1 MQSRRGR
8 HVHARAAPLRGSE
21 TAELHRRS
29 LARCPD
35 AQLGLP
41 GAARHHRP
49 ALTQRLQRLAEL
61 VPVFESRLNID
72 QFGSCRRSLC
82 QRSQS
87 VKQSSTEGN
96 SATRPMEKLSVVV
109 ALTTRENDYQAEQA
123 VAVTEMATRLGA
135 NIQIIYADNDAVN
148 QTQQLI
154 KIIQD
159 PAQHPTAILVE
170 PVGTGMPQVAKA
182 AVAAGIG
189 WGIINSDPDY
199 IAELRR
205 GGEVPVFSVSTDQS
219 EVGRIQGKQL
229 SVLVPEGNVLYI
241 EGPFNS
247 TATQQRTKGMLSTKP
262 AAVVLKTLK
271 GDWTE
276 RSAHNAAKSWLSLGS
291 SRDLQIRGVIC
302 QNDAMAMGAR
312 KAFVDLTEKDRE
324 RWLSIPFTGCDGVT
338 KTGQDWVRRG
348 LLKATIIT
356 APAAGTALELLAKAV
371 NAGSMPPDHTLIPP
385 KSFPAIAELQGKSQ
399 KARG

>member
-1 MQSRRGR
+1 
-8 HVHARAAPLRGSE
+8 
-21 TAELHRRS
+21 
-29 LARCPD
+29 
-35 AQLGLP
+35 
-41 GAARHHRP
+41 
-49 ALTQRLQRLAEL
+49 
-61 VPVFESRLNID
+61 
-72 QFGSCRRSLC
+72 
-82 QRSQS
+82 
-87 VKQSSTEGN
+87 
-96 SATRPMEKLSVVV
+96 MEKLNVVV

-123 VAVTEMATRLGA
+123 VAVSDTAARLGV
-135 NIQIIYADNDAVN
+135 NLQIIYADNDAVN

-199 IAELRR
+199 ISELRL

-219 EVGRIQGKQL
+219 EVGRIQGRQL
-229 SVLVPEGNVLYI
+229 AVLIPEGNVLYI

-262 AAVVLKTLK
+262 AAVMLKTLK

-291 SRDLQIRGVIC
+291 SRELQIRGVIC

-324 RWLSIPFTGCDGVT
+324 RWLSTPFTGCDGVT

-356 APAAGTALELLAKAV
+356 APAAGTALEILVKAV
-371 NAGSMPPDHTLIPP
+371 NVGSMPPDRTLIPP
-385 KSFPAIAELQGKSQ
+385 TSFPAIEELRGKSQ
-399 KARG
+399 KASGQN

>member
-1 MQSRRGR
+1 
-8 HVHARAAPLRGSE
+8 
-21 TAELHRRS
+21 
-29 LARCPD
+29 
-35 AQLGLP
+35 
-41 GAARHHRP
+41 
-49 ALTQRLQRLAEL
+49 
-61 VPVFESRLNID
+61 
-72 QFGSCRRSLC
+72 
-82 QRSQS
+82 
-87 VKQSSTEGN
+87 
-96 SATRPMEKLSVVV
+96 MEKLNVVV

-123 VAVTEMATRLGA
+123 VAVTDMATRLGA
-135 NIQIIYADNDAVN
+135 TVQIIYADNDAVN

-219 EVGRIQGKQL
+219 EVGRIQGQQL
-229 SVLVPEGNVLYI
+229 GVLVPEGNVLYI

-247 TATQQRTKGMLSTKP
+247 TATQLRTKGMLSTKP

-276 RSAHNAAKSWLSLGS
+276 RSAHNAAKSWMSLGS
-291 SRDLQIRGVIC
+291 SRDLHIRGVIC

-312 KAFVDLTEKDRE
+312 KAVVDLTEKDRE

-371 NAGSMPPDHTLIPP
+371 NSGSMPPDRTLIPP
-385 KSFPAIAELQGKSQ
+385 KSFPPIAELQGKSQ
-399 KARG
+399 NWGGAVL

>member
-1 MQSRRGR
+1 
-8 HVHARAAPLRGSE
+8 
-21 TAELHRRS
+21 
-29 LARCPD
+29 
-35 AQLGLP
+35 
-41 GAARHHRP
+41 
-49 ALTQRLQRLAEL
+49 
-61 VPVFESRLNID
+61 
-72 QFGSCRRSLC
+72 
-82 QRSQS
+82 
-87 VKQSSTEGN
+87 
-96 SATRPMEKLSVVV
+96 MEKLNVVV
-109 ALTTRENDYQAEQA
+109 ALITRENDYQAEQA
-123 VAVTEMATRLGA
+123 IAAAEMAARLGIT
-135 NIQIIYADNDAVN
+135 IQIIYADNDAIN

-159 PAQHPTAILVE
+159 PAQRPTAILVE

-182 AVAAGIG
+182 AVGAGIG

-205 GGEVPVFSVSTDQS
+205 DGAVPVFSVSTDQS

-229 SVLVPEGNVLYI
+229 GILVAEGNVLCI

-247 TATQQRTKGMLSTKP
+247 TATQLRTKGMLSTKP
-262 AAVVLKTLK
+262 ATVELKMLK

-276 RSAHNAAKSWLSLGS
+276 RSAHNAVKSWLSLGS
-291 SRDLQIRGVIC
+291 WRELQIRGVIC

-371 NAGSMPPDHTLIPP
+371 NSGSMPPDRTLIPP
-385 KSFPAIAELQGKSQ
+385 RSFPPIEELRGKRTS
-399 KARG
+399 G

>member
-1 MQSRRGR
+1 
-8 HVHARAAPLRGSE
+8 
-21 TAELHRRS
+21 
-29 LARCPD
+29 
-35 AQLGLP
+35 
-41 GAARHHRP
+41 
-49 ALTQRLQRLAEL
+49 
-61 VPVFESRLNID
+61 
-72 QFGSCRRSLC
+72 
-82 QRSQS
+82 
-87 VKQSSTEGN
+87 
-96 SATRPMEKLSVVV
+96 MEKLNVVV

-123 VAVTEMATRLGA
+123 AAVTEMATRLG
-135 NIQIIYADNDAVN
+135 IKMQLIYADNDAVN

-159 PAQHPTAILVE
+159 PSQRPTAILVE

-205 GGEVPVFSVSTDQS
+205 GGAVPVFSVSTDQS
-219 EVGRIQGKQL
+219 EVGRIQGKQMGI
-229 SVLVPEGNVLYI
+229 LVPVGNVLYV

-247 TATQQRTKGMLSTKP
+247 TATQLRTKGMISTKP
-262 AAVVLKTLK
+262 AGVELKVLK

-291 SRDLQIRGVIC
+291 SRELKIRGVIC
-302 QNDAMAMGAR
+302 QNDSMAMGAR

-324 RWLSIPFTGCDGVT
+324 QWLSIPFTGCDGVT
-338 KTGQDWVRRG
+338 RTGQEWVRRG

-356 APAAGTALELLAKAV
+356 APAAGTALEILAKAV
-371 NAGSMPPDHTLIPP
+371 NSGSMPVDHTLIPP
-385 KSFPAIAELQGKSQ
+385 RSFPAIEELEDKK
-399 KARG
+399 KASH

>member
-1 MQSRRGR
+1 
-8 HVHARAAPLRGSE
+8 
-21 TAELHRRS
+21 
-29 LARCPD
+29 
-35 AQLGLP
+35 
-41 GAARHHRP
+41 
-49 ALTQRLQRLAEL
+49 
-61 VPVFESRLNID
+61 
-72 QFGSCRRSLC
+72 
-82 QRSQS
+82 
-87 VKQSSTEGN
+87 
-96 SATRPMEKLSVVV
+96 MEKLNVVV

-123 VAVTEMATRLGA
+123 VAVTDTAARLGV

-291 SRDLQIRGVIC
+291 SRELQIRGVIC

-338 KTGQDWVRRG
+338 KTGQDWVHRG

-356 APAAGTALELLAKAV
+356 APAAGTALELLAKSV

-385 KSFPAIAELQGKSQ
+385 KSFPAIAELQGKNQ
-399 KARG
+399 KANG

>member
-1 MQSRRGR
+1 
-8 HVHARAAPLRGSE
+8 
-21 TAELHRRS
+21 
-29 LARCPD
+29 
-35 AQLGLP
+35 
-41 GAARHHRP
+41 
-49 ALTQRLQRLAEL
+49 
-61 VPVFESRLNID
+61 
-72 QFGSCRRSLC
+72 
-82 QRSQS
+82 
-87 VKQSSTEGN
+87 
-96 SATRPMEKLSVVV
+96 MEKLNVVV

-123 VAVTEMATRLGA
+123 VAVTEMAARLGV

-312 KAFVDLTEKDRE
+312 KAVVDLTEKDRE

-371 NAGSMPPDHTLIPP
+371 NAGSMPPDRTLIPP
-385 KSFPAIAELQGKSQ
+385 KSFPPIAELQGKSQ
-399 KARG
+399 KASG

>member
-1 MQSRRGR
+1 
-8 HVHARAAPLRGSE
+8 
-21 TAELHRRS
+21 
-29 LARCPD
+29 
-35 AQLGLP
+35 
-41 GAARHHRP
+41 
-49 ALTQRLQRLAEL
+49 
-61 VPVFESRLNID
+61 
-72 QFGSCRRSLC
+72 
-82 QRSQS
+82 
-87 VKQSSTEGN
+87 
-96 SATRPMEKLSVVV
+96 MEKLNVVV

-123 VAVTEMATRLGA
+123 VAVTDMATRLGA
-135 NIQIIYADNDAVN
+135 TIQIIYADNDAVN

-219 EVGRIQGKQL
+219 EVGRIQGQQL

-247 TATQQRTKGMLSTKP
+247 TATQLRTKGMLSTKP

-312 KAFVDLTEKDRE
+312 KAVVDLTEKDRE

-371 NAGSMPPDHTLIPP
+371 NAGSMPPDRTLIPP
-385 KSFPAIAELQGKSQ
+385 KSFPAIAELGKSQ
-399 KARG
+399 KVSGQI